1 MNYYFNNAMRL
12 EGDLMS
18 RGKEVKELRE
28 KMGMNRREFSDYYG
42 IPYRTVQ
49 DWEAEKRELPEY
61 LLRLMKYRAEVE
73 YMIKGNELM
82 LYHKS

>member
-12 EGDLMS
+12 KGDLMS

-61 LLRLMKYRAEVE
+61 LLRLMEYRAEVE
-73 YMIKGNELM
+73 YMIKGNE
-82 LYHKS
+82 S

>member
-1 MNYYFNNAMRL
+1 MRL
-12 EGDLMS
+12 KGDLMS

-61 LLRLMKYRAEVE
+61 LLRLMKYREEVE
-73 YMIKGNELM
+73 YMVKN
-82 LYHKS
+82 KS

>member
-1 MNYYFNNAMRL
+1 MRL
-12 EGDLMS
+12 KGDLMS

-61 LLRLMKYRAEVE
+61 LLRLRKYRAEVE
-73 YMIKGNELM
+73 YMVKN
-82 LYHKS
+82 KS

>member
-1 MNYYFNNAMRL
+1 MNYYLNNAMRL
-12 EGDLMS
+12 KGDLMS

-61 LLRLMKYRAEVE
+61 PLRLMKYRAEVE
-73 YMIKGNELM
+73 YIVKN
-82 LYHKS
+82 KS

>member
-1 MNYYFNNAMRL
+1 MALSL
-12 EGDLMS
+12 EMCIRDS
-18 RGKEVKELRE
+18 
-28 KMGMNRREFSDYYG
+28 YYG

-73 YMIKGNELM
+73 YMVKN
-82 LYHKS
+82 KSEDLFFWTKYNAMRAI

>member
-1 MNYYFNNAMRL
+1 MNYYLNNAMRL
-12 EGDLMS
+12 KGDLMS

-28 KMGMNRREFSDYYG
+28 KMGMKRREVSDYYG

-73 YMIKGNELM
+73 YMVKN
-82 LYHKS
+82 KS